1 MKSIYKGL
9 VLLISLNI
17 FSQQENEIID
27 SLNVF
32 ELEEVRVSTIR
43 AKTTDPVTQTNITKD
58 YISSRNFRTGY
69 TYSFKLS
76 S

>member
-43 AKTTDPVTQTNITKD
+43 AKTTDPVTQTYKEPGKI
-58 YISSRNFRTGY
+58 
-69 TYSFKLS
+69 
-76 S
+76 